1 MEGIDILLLQIFLI
15 LDNKKMYNVRILLQ
29 SINRIRQINLSI
41 RYLISL
47 PVKILQFHNYKN
59 V

>member
-1 MEGIDILLLQIFLI
+1 MEAIDILLLQIHLI

-41 RYLISL
+41 R
-47 PVKILQFHNYKN
+47 
-59 V
+59 

>member
-1 MEGIDILLLQIFLI
+1 MEGIDILLLQTLLI

-41 RYLISL
+41 R
-47 PVKILQFHNYKN
+47 
-59 V
+59 